1 MTVVVFIIGIGV
13 VLLNQH
19 FQKNLSDQ
27 KLKQQTLRN
36 IHQKELLLSSIHTQ
50 EEERKRISQ
59 DLHDELGAVI
69 SIMRMHLLVL
79 EQKNTGKDDK
89 LLAELQHVRKLSETA
104 LASVRNISYQLMPPQ
119 LGSFGLIPTLESM
132 ISQINKTNEI
142 TIEINN
148 SLSMTDLT
156 WINTLG
162 LYRIVMELINNTIK
176 HAAAKHVRIDFFQQG
191 EFIKCQYS
199 DDGKGLPEKNMKAGL
214 GHKGIEGRVTALGGL
229 LEWGSGAG
237 GGFYANIQLP
247 MNL

>member
-1 MTVVVFIIGIGV
+1 MTVVLFIIGIGV

-36 IHQKELLLSSIHTQ
+36 IHQKDLLLSSIHAQ
-50 EEERKRISQ
+50 EDERKRISQ

-79 EQKNTGKDDK
+79 EQKNAGKEDE
-89 LLAELQHVRKLSETA
+89 LLTELQHVRRLSETA

-119 LGSFGLIPTLESM
+119 LEAFGLIPTLESM
-132 ISQINKTNEI
+132 ISQINKTAEI
-142 TIEINN
+142 NIEIDS
-148 SLSMTDLT
+148 SLAMTDLT

-162 LYRIVMELINNTIK
+162 LYRIVMELINNTLK
-176 HAAAKHVRIDFFQQG
+176 HAVAKHIRIDLFQQG
-191 EFIKCQYS
+191 QLIKCQYF
-199 DDGKGLPEKNMKAGL
+199 DDGKGLPEKNTRTGL
-214 GHKGIEGRVTALGGL
+214 GQKGIEGRVTALGGL
-229 LEWGSGAG
+229 LEWGNRAS